1 MVSDSTTFKIN
12 LLTLYP
18 TAIHHAALKG
28 NPTAMKILLSK
39 INRPWIV
46 EEKKDDGYTAL
57 HLAALNNHVDI
68 ADLLINM
75 GKANL
80 DRQNVNLQTALHLA
94 VERQHVQIVKLLV
107 RKGANLNIPDKDGD
121 TPLHEG
127 MSHDLEFFLLWNR
140 EKMIFMRVFSALRH
154 HTLSQLRQL
163 QDVEGFGKI
172 LMGLRNVSY
181 FCGSLAD

>member
-1 MVSDSTTFKIN
+1 LIYFLAISKDNDICLTFLLEFGADVTLTNNNGFNCKLVKVLFN
-12 LLTLYP
+12 LLSIFKSKFSIP
-18 TAIHHAALKG
+18 AIHHAALKG

-127 MSHDLEFFLLWNR
+127 E
-140 EKMIFMRVFSALRH
+140 EI
-154 HTLSQLRQL
+154 
-163 QDVEGFGKI
+163 
-172 LMGLRNVSY
+172 
-181 FCGSLAD
+181 

>member
-1 MVSDSTTFKIN
+1 LIFN
-12 LLTLYP
+12 LFF

-127 MSHDLEFFLLWNR
+127 KEVVDGG
-140 EKMIFMRVFSALRH
+140 
-154 HTLSQLRQL
+154 
-163 QDVEGFGKI
+163 GFERG
-172 LMGLRNVSY
+172 LMGNLVNSTSSSHLVATQTTAGR
-181 FCGSLAD
+181 